1 MPVQLMYYNRLRL
14 PGRIARVGGQN
25 STTNTVTIMTKKIE
39 DKNSV
44 TLVLFSGELDKA
56 IAAFVIATGAAS
68 MGMGVNIFFT
78 FWGLNVIKKKGGL
91 IKGAG
96 LMQRM
101 LNLMNYGHA
110 KRLAL
115 SKMNMAGM
123 GPAML
128 KMMMSQKRVPSLTEF
143 IETAHSLGVKF
154 YPCEMSMTVMGLK
167 KEDFIDEC
175 QDVIGAV
182 SYLGQAKESNV
193 NLFI

>member
-1 MPVQLMYYNRLRL
+1 
-14 PGRIARVGGQN
+14 
-25 STTNTVTIMTKKIE
+25 MTEKTEK
-39 DKNSV
+39 KNSV

-56 IAAFVIATGAAS
+56 IAAFVIATAAAS

-91 IKGAG
+91 IKGNN

-110 KRLAL
+110 KKLAL
-115 SKMNMAGM
+115 SKMNMAGA

-128 KMMMSQKRVPSLTEF
+128 KMMMSQKKVPSLTEF
-143 IETAHSLGVKF
+143 ISTAHSLGVKF

-182 SYLGQAKESNV
+182 SYLAQAKESNV

>member
-1 MPVQLMYYNRLRL
+1 
-14 PGRIARVGGQN
+14 
-25 STTNTVTIMTKKIE
+25 MTEKIE
-39 DKNSV
+39 KKNSV

-56 IAAFVIATGAAS
+56 IAAFVIATAAAS

-91 IKGAG
+91 IKGNN

-110 KRLAL
+110 KKLAL
-115 SKMNMAGM
+115 SKMNMAGA

-128 KMMMSQKRVPSLTEF
+128 KMMMSQKKVPSLTEF
-143 IETAHSLGVKF
+143 ISTAHSLGVKF

-182 SYLGQAKESNV
+182 SYLAQAKESNV